1 MSLITGIESFNKF
14 TSLSPSAF
22 ALGLWIGLKLPDL
35 DLLALPVLH
44 HRSILTHSILIP
56 WLLHRFLKNRI
67 SELGIAGLYV
77 GIAVHLSADCL
88 SSLVGFGMI
97 WLPWPLKIPTGG
109 ASPSWI
115 LVNTL
120 LGIWFALKI
129 APNKR
134 KLVIGMMLLVALAY
148 AVLNEAAILPFVVF
162 GALVLMVALYQHYR
176 KRKDMVTNKLE

>member
-1 MSLITGIESFNKF
+1 MSLSTGIGSFNKF
-14 TSLSPSAF
+14 TILSPSAF
-22 ALGLWIGLKLPDL
+22 TLDLWIGLWLPNL
-35 DLLALPVLH
+35 DLLALPILH
-44 HRSILTHSILIP
+44 HRLILTYSILIP
-56 WLLHRFLKNRI
+56 WLLNRFLKNRI

-97 WLPWPLKIPTGG
+97 WLPWPLKIPMGG
-109 ASPSWI
+109 ASPSWN

-162 GALVLMVALYQHYR
+162 GALVSMVALYQHYR